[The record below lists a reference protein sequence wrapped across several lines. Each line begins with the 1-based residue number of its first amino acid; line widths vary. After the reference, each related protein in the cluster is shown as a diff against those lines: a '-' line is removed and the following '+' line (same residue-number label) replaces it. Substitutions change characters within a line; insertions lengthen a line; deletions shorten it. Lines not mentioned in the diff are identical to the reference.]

1 MTDATDGAAPRFK
14 YRKLLFKKRWLTA
27 GAVIVLVAGAWIAR
41 EPIADEFIRGE
52 LSGRDVPALGDHE
65 GRPRRRGG
73 ARRLGVRRRG

>member
-52 LSGRDVPALGDHE
+52 LSGRDAFFSSKKAERILGWKHD
-65 GRPRRRGG
+65 
-73 ARRLGVRRRG
+73 A